1 MYEFEMEEDD
11 LFLGYV
17 DTDALSIELMQVMC
31 VYEGS
36 VKALLRLNKASDAL
50 SIELMQVIC
59 VYEGSVKAL
68 LRLI

>member
-1 MYEFEMEEDD
+1 MYSHDWQVTPPCTGFDVSIGWSCEFEVEEDD

-36 VKALLRLNKASDAL
+36 VKALLRLN
-50 SIELMQVIC
+50 
-59 VYEGSVKAL
+59 
-68 LRLI
+68 